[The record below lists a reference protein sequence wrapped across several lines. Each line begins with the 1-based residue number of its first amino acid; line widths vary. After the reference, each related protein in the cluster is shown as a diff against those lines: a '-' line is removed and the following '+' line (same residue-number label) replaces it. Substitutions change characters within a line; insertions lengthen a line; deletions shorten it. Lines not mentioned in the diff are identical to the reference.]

1 MTEWLKNFKQT
12 FEMKVH
18 HYVTVAGGTILVLLG
33 LLSLRACQTKQ
44 EENIASTSLRANV
57 QEKIVINPT
66 KHTVTITTAKG
77 TKTTRLP
84 DRASS
89 IEVFKTGG
97 VKATIPQF
105 GYEQRPFIGF
115 GFSHV
120 WKIVAGADLLYFKG
134 LDLGP
139 AVMFAPNNVFD
150 SMRVAGVLSYTVTSN
165 TRVGMSIDH
174 LGTFGL
180 FVTVRL

>member
-1 MTEWLKNFKQT
+1 MLAWVKDTFKS

-18 HYVTVAGGTILVLLG
+18 HYISVAGVWALVLLSALG
-33 LLSLRACQTKQ
+33 LRACQTKQ
-44 EENIASTSLRANV
+44 QEQIASTTLRANV

-77 TKTTRLP
+77 TKVTHLP

-89 IEVFKTGG
+89 IEVFHNGS
-97 VKATIPQF
+97 VKATSPQF
-105 GYEQRPFIGF
+105 GYEQRPFVGF

-120 WKIVAGADLLYFKG
+120 WKIVAGADLIYFKG

-139 AVMFAPNNVFD
+139 AVMFAPNNPFD
-150 SMRVAGVLSYTVTSN
+150 TMRFAGVLSYTVTSN
-165 TRVGMSIDH
+165 TRVGVSIDH